1 MILDE
6 IVQRFADAEF
16 LRADGFDEAVIG
28 FEPNELKLVYDR
40 NRMANIL
47 IVRDGMS
54 EDDAWEYLEYNV
66 FSAYV
71 GENTPLYIE
80 TEYQIE
86 DTPLQPAYLVLA
98 YDRQESIVGSETHRE
113 KPTKKQLKRFL
124 SDSGAT
130 TIQCFS
136 INENNSNDYQLVR
149 VQK

>member
-1 MILDE
+1 MILHE

-80 TEYQIE
+80 TEYKIE
-86 DTPLQPAYLVLA
+86 ATPGV
-98 YDRQESIVGSETHRE
+98 
-113 KPTKKQLKRFL
+113 
-124 SDSGAT
+124 
-130 TIQCFS
+130 
-136 INENNSNDYQLVR
+136 
-149 VQK
+149 